1 VEKKS
6 IQLQQ
11 LVPEVQVDDGEFILR
26 KIVSVA
32 KVSITLGTEEGVG
45 LVSVDLATM
54 EFRRVV
60 HNKNEYHGPTHM
72 CQLPWPSTIRAWL
85 P

>member
-1 VEKKS
+1 
-6 IQLQQ
+6 
-11 LVPEVQVDDGEFILR
+11 
-26 KIVSVA
+26 
-32 KVSITLGTEEGVG
+32 LGTEEGVG

-54 EFRRVV
+54 EFRRAV